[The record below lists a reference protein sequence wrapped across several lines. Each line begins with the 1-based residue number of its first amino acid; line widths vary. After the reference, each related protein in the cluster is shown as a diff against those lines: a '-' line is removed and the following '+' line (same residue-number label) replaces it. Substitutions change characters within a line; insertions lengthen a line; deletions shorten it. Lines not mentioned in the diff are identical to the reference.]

1 MGKHGHGTGKKTHS
15 FILNIFTLKNT
26 SLKFSSYNMTFCS
39 QYMQVKEQIIIDT
52 LKRHK
57 NLSHKLQLCT
67 GWSERYFP
75 YLKNCCRCFSYC
87 NCVCP
92 RQHNRLYLDSLKSTL
107 IICKAKM
114 SEAIRNSQMH
124 NISPFLSFPLTLR
137 NTRQQACKLLSCNCS
152 KSNNYNLSERINFP
166 ISHKDV

>member
-67 GWSERYFP
+67 G
-75 YLKNCCRCFSYC
+75 
-87 NCVCP
+87 
-92 RQHNRLYLDSLKSTL
+92 
-107 IICKAKM
+107 
-114 SEAIRNSQMH
+114 
-124 NISPFLSFPLTLR
+124 
-137 NTRQQACKLLSCNCS
+137 
-152 KSNNYNLSERINFP
+152 
-166 ISHKDV
+166 